1 MIKRIREIEQC
12 LDRENPRV
20 IGVAAAE
27 DQDIMELVKVMPQ
40 DKHMAAQRS
49 SLEKSNS

>member
-1 MIKRIREIEQC
+1 MIKRIREIEQY

-27 DQDIMELVKVMPQ
+27 DQDL
-40 DKHMAAQRS
+40 
-49 SLEKSNS
+49 SLIHI